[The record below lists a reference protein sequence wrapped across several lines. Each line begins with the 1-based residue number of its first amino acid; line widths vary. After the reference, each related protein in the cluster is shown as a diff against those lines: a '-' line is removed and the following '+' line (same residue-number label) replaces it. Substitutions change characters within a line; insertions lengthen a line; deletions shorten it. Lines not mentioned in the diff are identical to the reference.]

1 MAGYNSSDLTSI
13 LNTLSAL
20 SKPAPE
26 PASQNPSIHQPY
38 TPHKQPSHD
47 DDDAYE
53 PPDIPAPILSTSKPP
68 SQPQPQ
74 PHPQHQHPH
83 PPKPTDPTPTTDPST
98 ITTWSSALRHV
109 MRTVSQNETLQRRI
123 RRLMQSQHDHEK
135 QWWQGREALCKKQ
148 KARGEKKKE
157 LDEVL

>member
-1 MAGYNSSDLTSI
+1 MAEYNSSDLTSI

-20 SKPAPE
+20 SKPVPTPGA
-26 PASQNPSIHQPY
+26 QNPSIQQPY
-38 TPHKQPSHD
+38 SSTSRIQPSHDD

-53 PPDIPAPILSTSKPP
+53 PPDIPPAPAPSTSKP
-68 SQPQPQ
+68 Q
-74 PHPQHQHPH
+74 PHLPPQQPH
-83 PPKPTDPTPTTDPST
+83 PPKPAPTDPTPSTDPST
-98 ITTWSSALRHV
+98 ITTWPSALRHV
-109 MRTVSQNETLQRRI
+109 MRTVSQNEVLQRRI